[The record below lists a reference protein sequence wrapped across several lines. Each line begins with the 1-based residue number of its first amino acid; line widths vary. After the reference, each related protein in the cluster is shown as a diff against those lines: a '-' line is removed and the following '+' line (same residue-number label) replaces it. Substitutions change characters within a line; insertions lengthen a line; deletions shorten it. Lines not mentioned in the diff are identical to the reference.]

1 VKGKI
6 SIAFCGDGI
15 EDGDRFFVGMKL
27 EEAIAF

>member
-6 SIAFCGDGI
+6 SIVLEVEGESC
-15 EDGDRFFVGMKL
+15 DRFFVGMKL